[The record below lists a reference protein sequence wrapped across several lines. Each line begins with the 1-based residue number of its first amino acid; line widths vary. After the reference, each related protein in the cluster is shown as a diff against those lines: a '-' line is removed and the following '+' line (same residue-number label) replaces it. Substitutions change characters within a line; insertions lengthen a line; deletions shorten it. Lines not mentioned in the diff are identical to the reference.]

1 MELPSFCYVF
11 DTFERFVLLSIHVK
25 SEIFFE
31 FKDLKYFE
39 NSVEPVD
46 FESTDCELADTE
58 VNTDIGVEI
67 FVTSSSNKVDISSD
81 VWQLGLVYLPHLPH
95 QHLAD
100 QSEESISD
108 YQPIRRE
115 YELISTNQKTVLP
128 DWIKAVLAL
137 CGGEA
142 AVQHGLVHGD
152 LNLDILHCSSHGLLG
167 SNCNN
172 QSEVSSVQPIRGKYL
187 PVISSLA

>member
-67 FVTSSSNKVDISSD
+67 LVTCSSNKVDISSD

-100 QSEESISD
+100 QSEESIIPN
-108 YQPIRRE
+108 QPILRE
-115 YELISTNQKTVLP
+115 YYLTGSKLCLPCVVVRLQFNTDLFMGISILTFSTVLP
-128 DWIKAVLAL
+128 MV
-137 CGGEA
+137 C
-142 AVQHGLVHGD
+142 
-152 LNLDILHCSSHGLLG
+152 LG
-167 SNCNN
+167 PTATTN
-172 QSEVSSVQPIRGKYL
+172 QR
-187 PVISSLA
+187 